1 MKFSSPHLLG
11 LCLNYGI
18 SVSKTWGCVIY
29 VGYHIYMPAWYDVVF
44 GLPLFVQTGSCWLE
58 PQFLP
63 QSPDGVSLSLR
74 VSYST
79 HIHGKYPAT
88 PIICW
93 GFFISVRLSLM
104 NILFL
109 YFHDILS
116 WEKLCEETQ
125 SSECLKTPHNHFY
138 FVVLFSSSSW
148 PFPGSEMQSH
158 TVRESYKPIWGFFP
172 SLEYGLGF
180 SFFFRNPQYQLTLF
194 LHFFT
199 KQWMWG

>member
-1 MKFSSPHLLG
+1 MSYLVYH
-11 LCLNYGI
+11 CL
-18 SVSKTWGCVIY
+18 SK
-29 VGYHIYMPAWYDVVF
+29 
-44 GLPLFVQTGSCWLE
+44 
-58 PQFLP
+58 LP

-79 HIHGKYPAT
+79 HIHGKYPPT

-93 GFFISVRLSLM
+93 AFFISVRLSLM
-104 NILFL
+104 NIRFL

-148 PFPGSEMQSH
+148 PFPGSEMQGH
-158 TVRESYKPIWGFFP
+158 TVKRILQTYLGLLPITRIQ
-172 SLEYGLGF
+172 GLGF
-180 SFFFRNPQYQLTLF
+180 SFFFQEPTISTDSFLFCISSQNSECEARESWKEVLT
-194 LHFFT
+194 T
-199 KQWMWG
+199 KKLNRLTVNDFPCTQQKNEVSEQITIL